1 MSHRYHEYFD
11 LYCCLPHEFLVSY
24 PQPRSSF
31 DYQQIKYRNTNAV
44 ERTSSSR
51 LSKYKPKNLLD
62 PYKRSKDHYA
72 NEMHTVRRRMIN
84 KIMSIE
90 SSDHEVELTRSDRH
104 DDPSQMA
111 DGDKKVELKKE
122 VLFLFKTILL
132 EFEVIQKFDFS
143 SNRSI
148 SKSYF
153 FMA

>member
-111 DGDKKVELKKE
+111 DGDKKVELNKE

-132 EFEVIQKFDFS
+132 EFLLVDCLSRTSRK
-143 SNRSI
+143 
-148 SKSYF
+148 
-153 FMA
+153 

>member
-1 MSHRYHEYFD
+1 
-11 LYCCLPHEFLVSY
+11 
-24 PQPRSSF
+24 
-31 DYQQIKYRNTNAV
+31 
-44 ERTSSSR
+44 
-51 LSKYKPKNLLD
+51 
-62 PYKRSKDHYA
+62 
-72 NEMHTVRRRMIN
+72 MIN

-122 VLFLFKTILL
+122 FLFLFKTILSG
-132 EFEVIQKFDFS
+132 FEVIQKSDFS